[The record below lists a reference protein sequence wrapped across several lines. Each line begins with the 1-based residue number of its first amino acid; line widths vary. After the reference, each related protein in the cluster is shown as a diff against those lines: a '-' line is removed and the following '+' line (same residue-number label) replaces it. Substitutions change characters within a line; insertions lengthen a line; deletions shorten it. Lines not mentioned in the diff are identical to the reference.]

1 MYQEILEIIFYYS
14 ANYRLPDKTFIE
26 KIISLVVNYE
36 KLDKYIASINYNY
49 DGSASYGYI
58 SRILKFNIS
67 TIIDEINK
75 EYDFYSGIYNL
86 NENSCLFNKYLFIS
100 FNTVTFIL
108 HELEHCKQIR
118 KFETACT
125 DDFEKNIIDNNL
137 AILSI
142 NPELYKKEHNLF
154 LVERMA
160 NIRSYR
166 EVNEIL
172 KLDTSLPIFI
182 SDIFNKNYFY
192 LLLDNYSKQSYPL
205 LEYVN
210 TVGCLILY
218 DDIFVNEKNTSKI
231 LKKSKKVLSVDD
243 RLLYGLPLSNIE
255 FDNHTKRIRKNL

>member
-26 KIISLVVNYE
+26 KIISLVVSYE

-75 EYDFYSGIYNL
+75 DYIFYSGIYNL
-86 NENSCLFNKYLFIS
+86 NENSCLFNKYLFIC
-100 FNTVTFIL
+100 FKAVIFIL
-108 HELEHCKQIR
+108 HELEHCKQIKR
-118 KFETACT
+118 TETAST

-137 AILSI
+137 NILSI
-142 NPELYKKEHNLF
+142 NPELYKKEHDLF
-154 LVERMA
+154 LIERMA

-172 KLDTSLPIFI
+172 KLDTSLPMFI
-182 SDIFNKNYFY
+182 SDIFNKNYVC
-192 LLLDNYSKQSYPL
+192 LLVDNYSKQSYPL

-210 TVGCLILY
+210 TVGSLILY
-218 DDIFVNEKNTSKI
+218 DDIFVNQKNTNKI
-231 LKKSKKVLSVDD
+231 LKKSKKVLSIDD

-255 FDNHTKRIRKNL
+255 FNRIYNKIFD